1 MNIGVWGDSIT
12 HGSCDSE
19 ALGWVGRIR
28 KALPTDDCNHI
39 YNFGV
44 CGDTTDNVVARFDV
58 ELAAIHPQKV
68 VFAVGINDSK
78 FPEGSDTHLVSL
90 EVYEQNLRQ
99 LIEKT
104 RVHTDAITIIG
115 ATKVDDEWRSAR
127 GSRFINEEIVK
138 FNEAMKKVAD
148 ENSLDY
154 IDVFEILDPS
164 IDLADGLHPNT
175 QGYDKMFEVI
185 KANLDWV

>member
-12 HGSCDSE
+12 HGSCDEE

-28 KALPTDDCNHI
+28 KALPTDDYNHI

-44 CGDTTDNVVARFDV
+44 CGDTSDDLMARFDV
-58 ELAAIHPQKV
+58 ELEAIHPKKV
-68 VFAVGINDSK
+68 ILAVGINDSK

-90 EVYEQNLRQ
+90 EAYEQNLRQ

-104 RVHTDAITIIG
+104 KAYTDSITIVG
-115 ATKVDDEWRSAR
+115 STRVDDEWRSAR
-127 GSRFINEEIVK
+127 GSRFMNEEIAK
-138 FNEAMKKVAD
+138 FNEAMKKVAAEHD
-148 ENSLDY
+148 LDY
-154 IDVFEILDPS
+154 IDVFETLDPAT
-164 IDLADGLHPNT
+164 DLADCLHPNA
-175 QGYDKMFEVI
+175 QGYQKMFEVI

>member
-28 KALPTDDCNHI
+28 KALPSDDYNHI
-39 YNFGV
+39 YNFGI
-44 CGDTTDNVVARFDV
+44 CGDTSDDLINRFDV
-58 ELAAIHPQKV
+58 ELAAIHPEKV
-68 VFAVGINDSK
+68 IFAVGINDSK

-90 EVYEQNLRQ
+90 ETYEQNLWQ

-127 GSRFINEEIVK
+127 GSRFMNEEIAK
-138 FNEAMKKVAD
+138 FNEVMKKVAD
-148 ENSLDY
+148 ENNLDY
-154 IDVFEILDPS
+154 IDVFETLDPAT
-164 IDLADGLHPNT
+164 DLADGLHPNA

-185 KANLDWV
+185 KANLDWI

>member
-28 KALPTDDCNHI
+28 KALPSDDYNHI
-39 YNFGV
+39 YNFGI
-44 CGDTTDNVVARFDV
+44 CGDTSDDLINRFDV
-58 ELAAIHPQKV
+58 ELAAIHPEKV
-68 VFAVGINDSK
+68 IFAVGINDSK

-90 EVYEQNLRQ
+90 ETYEQNLWQ

-104 RVHTDAITIIG
+104 RVHTDVITIVG
-115 ATKVDDEWRSAR
+115 ATKVDNEWRSAR
-127 GSRFINEEIVK
+127 GSRFMNEEIAK
-138 FNEAMKKVAD
+138 FNEVMKKVAD
-148 ENSLDY
+148 ENNLDY
-154 IDVFEILDPS
+154 IDVFETLDPAT
-164 IDLADGLHPNT
+164 DLADGLHPNA

-185 KANLDWV
+185 KANLDWI